1 MNLRHL
7 ALLLI
12 LFAAAV
18 GLAFALPG
26 AALAQKRGGT
36 LIYMVPASDPPS
48 LDGHQEE
55 TFATVQPTAPFYSLL
70 IQVDPRS
77 KDGKDITG
85 DLATGWK
92 ESADGK
98 TYTFELRKGVTF
110 HNGDPLTAA
119 DVVASLKHFI
129 FPPEGVISPRKAQY
143 PMVDTIEAN
152 GDYTVVIKLKF
163 PSGAFI
169 PALAAPYNYVYQAK
183 QLAKDPNWYKMN
195 VMGSG
200 PFKFVSYTTGDK
212 VVGVRNEHFYVK
224 GQPYL
229 DGFEA
234 IFAPKETVQ
243 VQAIRGGRAHS
254 MFRGLP
260 PAARD
265 DLVKA
270 MGDKVEV
277 QESTWNCGLYAVL
290 NPFIKPFDD
299 IRVRHALNL
308 ALDRY
313 RGSEFLSKVAIVK
326 TVGSAVF
333 PSSELA
339 PSQAQVETLVG
350 YSHDINASRAKARQL
365 LKEAGVP
372 EGFKFVLINR
382 NTDQPYKY
390 VATWLI
396 DQWRQIGLNVEQ
408 QVVPTPA
415 FYAQLRSKPPTFQA
429 SLDFNCQSIVNPTL
443 DISKFLS
450 DDRSDQNY
458 AKYTDRT
465 LDGLFDAQLR
475 EPNKAK
481 QKELIWE
488 FEKRLNDQSYY
499 LTTFWWHRTI
509 VSNSKMKFWE
519 VTPSHYLN
527 MQLAVVWLDQ

>member
-7 ALLLI
+7 ASLPLV
-12 LFAAAV
+12 FAAAI

-26 AALAQKRGGT
+26 VAQAQKRGGT

-55 TFATVQPTAPFYSLL
+55 TFATIHPTAPFYSLL

-77 KDGKDITG
+77 KGGKDIAG
-85 DLATGWK
+85 DLATSWK
-92 ESADGK
+92 ASSDGK

-110 HNGDPLTAA
+110 HNGDSLTAA
-119 DVVASLKHFI
+119 DVVASLKHI
-129 FPPEGVISPRKAQY
+129 VFPPEGVISTRKSQY
-143 PMVDTIEAN
+143 SMVDTIEAK
-152 GDYTVVIKLKF
+152 GDFTVVINLKF
-163 PSGAFI
+163 PSAAFI

-183 QLAKDPNWYKMN
+183 QLAQDPNWYKKN
-195 VMGSG
+195 VMGTG

-212 VVGVRNEHFYVK
+212 IVGVRNDRFYVA

-243 VQAIRGGRAHS
+243 VQAMRGGRAHS

-260 PAARD
+260 PAGRD

-270 MGDKVEV
+270 MGDKVAV
-277 QESTWNCGLYAVL
+277 QDSTWNCALYAVL
-290 NPFIKPFDD
+290 NPNFKPFDD
-299 IRVRHALNL
+299 KRVRQALNM

-313 RGSEFLSKVAIVK
+313 QGSEFLSKIAIVR
-326 TVGSAVF
+326 TVGSAIF
-333 PSSELA
+333 PGTDLS
-339 PSQAQVETLVG
+339 PSPEQVGTLIG
-350 YSHDINASRAKARQL
+350 FSRDIEASRKKAREL

-372 EGFKFVLINR
+372 DGFKFVLVNR

-390 VATWLI
+390 VGTWLI
-396 DQWRQIGLNVEQ
+396 DQWRQIGLNVTQE
-408 QVVPTPA
+408 VVTTPA
-415 FYAQLRSKPPTFQA
+415 LYAQLRTRPPTFQA
-429 SLDFNCQSIVNPTL
+429 SIDFNCQSIVNPTL

-450 DDRSDQNY
+450 EDRSDQNY
-458 AKYTDRT
+458 AKYTDRK
-465 LDGLFDAQLR
+465 LDEIFDAQLR

-481 QKELIWE
+481 QKQMLWE
-488 FEKRLNDQSYY
+488 FDKRVNEESYY
-499 LTTFWWHRTI
+499 ITTFWWNRII
-509 VSNSKMKFWE
+509 VHSSKMKWWE

-527 MQLAVVWLDQ
+527 MQLASVWLDQ

>member
-7 ALLLI
+7 ASLLAI
-12 LFAAAV
+12 TAAAV
-18 GLAFALPG
+18 GLAFTLPG
-26 AALAQKRGGT
+26 SALAQKRGGT

-55 TFATVQPTAPFYSLL
+55 TFATIQPTAPFYSLL

-77 KDGKDITG
+77 KGGKDITG
-85 DLATGWK
+85 DLATDWK
-92 ESADGK
+92 VSPNGK
-98 TYTFELRKGVTF
+98 TYTFNLRKGVTF
-110 HNGDPLTAA
+110 HDGSPLTAK
-119 DVVASLKHFI
+119 DVVASLLHFI

-143 PMVDTIEAN
+143 PMVDKIEAK
-152 GDYTVVIKLKF
+152 GDHTVVIQLKF
-163 PSGAFI
+163 PSAAFI
-169 PALAAPYNYVYQAK
+169 PALAAPYNYVYKAEI
-183 QLAKDPNWYKMN
+183 LAKDPNWYKMN

-212 VVGVRNEHFYVK
+212 VVGVRNENFYVK
-224 GQPYL
+224 GQPFL

-234 IFAPKETVQ
+234 IFAPKETLQ

-254 MFRGLP
+254 MFRGFP

-265 DLVKA
+265 ELLRT
-270 MGDKVEV
+270 MGNAVTE
-277 QESTWNCGLYAVL
+277 QESTWNCGLYAVI

-299 IRVRHALNL
+299 KRVRHAMNL

-313 RGSEFLSKVAIVK
+313 SGSEFLSKVAIVK

-333 PSSELA
+333 PSSDLA
-339 PSQAQVETLVG
+339 PSKEQIESLVG
-350 YSHDINASRAKARQL
+350 YSHDIAASRKKAREL
-365 LKEAGVP
+365 LREAGVP
-372 EGFKFVLINR
+372 EGFHFVLINR

-396 DQWRQIGLNVEQ
+396 DQWRQVGLNVEQ
-408 QVVPTPA
+408 QVLPTPA
-415 FYAQLRSKPPTFQA
+415 FYAQLRSKPPTFQT
-429 SLDFNCQSIVNPTL
+429 SMDFNCQSIVNPTL

-450 DDRSDQNY
+450 EERSDQNY
-458 AKYTDRT
+458 AKYTDT
-465 LDGLFDAQLR
+465 VLDDLFDRQLK
-475 EPNKAK
+475 EPNHAK
-481 QKELIWE
+481 QKELIWQ
-488 FEKRLNDQSYY
+488 FEKRLNDDSYY

-509 VSNSKMKFWE
+509 VHSSKMKWWE

-527 MQLAVVWLDQ
+527 MQLAQVWLDQ